1 MDPRRFAEG
10 FSKTPWT
17 HPWGLS
23 HKIPLVRVSKS
34 LLRSDLV
41 AASTSIFSRRVRR
54 SWEECHRLGL
64 LGPGRMSVQQA
75 SQEGPC
81 EAVPTD
87 GFTTFAEHSSCAA
100 RELAY
105 EAAVRFAVHARIH
118 YTGTH
123 YVRLIIQRYIRFARQ
138 PKRLAYHRP

>member
-1 MDPRRFAEG
+1 MATFLEFRRVLC
-10 FSKTPWT
+10 
-17 HPWGLS
+17 LS
-23 HKIPLVRVSKS
+23 L
-34 LLRSDLV
+34 
-41 AASTSIFSRRVRR
+41 FSR
-54 SWEECHRLGL
+54 SAFEGLEELRRLGL

-105 EAAVRFAVHARIH
+105 EAAVRLAVHARIH

-123 YVRLIIQRYIRFARQ
+123 YVRLIVQRYIRFARQ

>member
-34 LLRSDLV
+34 LLRITLV
-41 AASTSIFSRRVRR
+41 AARTSFLFKNAPLIKGQ
-54 SWEECHRLGL
+54 EECLYSGL
-64 LGPGRMSVQQA
+64 LGPCRRSVQQA

-81 EAVPTD
+81 EAVPRD
-87 GFTTFAEHSSCAA
+87 GFTTVAEHSSCAD
-100 RELAY
+100 RGLPY
-105 EAAVRFAVHARIH
+105 AAANPAV
-118 YTGTH
+118 G
-123 YVRLIIQRYIRFARQ
+123 LFSG
-138 PKRLAYHRP
+138 L

>member
-1 MDPRRFAEG
+1 
-10 FSKTPWT
+10 
-17 HPWGLS
+17 
-23 HKIPLVRVSKS
+23 
-34 LLRSDLV
+34 
-41 AASTSIFSRRVRR
+41 
-54 SWEECHRLGL
+54 
-64 LGPGRMSVQQA
+64 MSVQQA

-105 EAAVRFAVHARIH
+105 EAAVRLAVHARIH

-123 YVRLIIQRYIRFARQ
+123 YVRLIVQLYIRFARL
-138 PKRLAYHRP
+138 PIRLPYHRPYYLQRLYSLLLTAFGRMLCTV